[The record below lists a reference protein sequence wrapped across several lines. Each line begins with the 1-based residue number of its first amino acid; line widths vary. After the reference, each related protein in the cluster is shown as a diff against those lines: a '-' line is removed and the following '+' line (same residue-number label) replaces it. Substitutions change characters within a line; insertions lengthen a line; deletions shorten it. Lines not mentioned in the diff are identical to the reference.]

1 MFAYSFMQR
10 ALIAIIL
17 LGIILPI
24 IGLNMTTKRLSMIG
38 DTLSH
43 TSLCG
48 IALGLAAGTMPTVW
62 AIGVSIVAGIII
74 EIVRNHFKKYSELT
88 LSIVMSTAVGVAGI
102 LTSKWASG
110 NKIES
115 YLFGSLITVQWDS
128 IWIIIGV
135 SIITIL
141 LNLIFYRTI
150 MYTSYSE
157 SEARISGVP
166 VKAMN
171 LINTI
176 LVACVVA
183 VASSIIGSLLVS
195 SLLVIPVASSLQLC
209 KSYKFT
215 MLSSIIISLIC
226 GVSGLCISYPLS
238 INTGGTIVLM
248 ATAILILS
256 IIYKFILKNLFKSRA
271 LERSK
276 SA

>member
-62 AIGVSIVAGIII
+62 AIGVSIVAGMII

-141 LNLIFYRTI
+141 FNLIFYRTI

-215 MLSSIIISLIC
+215 KI
-226 GVSGLCISYPLS
+226 G
-238 INTGGTIVLM
+238 
-248 ATAILILS
+248 
-256 IIYKFILKNLFKSRA
+256 RA
-271 LERSK
+271 HV
-276 SA
+276 

>member
-1 MFAYSFMQR
+1 
-10 ALIAIIL
+10 
-17 LGIILPI
+17 
-24 IGLNMTTKRLSMIG
+24 
-38 DTLSH
+38 
-43 TSLCG
+43 
-48 IALGLAAGTMPTVW
+48 
-62 AIGVSIVAGIII
+62 
-74 EIVRNHFKKYSELT
+74 
-88 LSIVMSTAVGVAGI
+88 
-102 LTSKWASG
+102 
-110 NKIES
+110 
-115 YLFGSLITVQWDS
+115 
-128 IWIIIGV
+128 
-135 SIITIL
+135 
-141 LNLIFYRTI
+141 

-157 SEARISGVP
+157 SEARISCVP

-256 IIYKFILKNLFKSRA
+256 IIYKLILKKLFKSRA

>member
-38 DTLSH
+38 DTLSQ

-141 LNLIFYRTI
+141 FNLIFYRTI
-150 MYTSYSE
+150 MYTSDS
-157 SEARISGVP
+157 
-166 VKAMN
+166 
-171 LINTI
+171 
-176 LVACVVA
+176 
-183 VASSIIGSLLVS
+183 
-195 SLLVIPVASSLQLC
+195 
-209 KSYKFT
+209 
-215 MLSSIIISLIC
+215 
-226 GVSGLCISYPLS
+226 
-238 INTGGTIVLM
+238 
-248 ATAILILS
+248 
-256 IIYKFILKNLFKSRA
+256 
-271 LERSK
+271 
-276 SA
+276 